1 MCAQKTFK
9 KYTFQFETAERP
21 IAWKRGGEG
30 GGRMQEFGM
39 MPRGAP
45 EALETTICTT
55 VYASVCV
62 CVCVFVCEAHT
73 LVVIVV
79 GFQ

>member
-1 MCAQKTFK
+1 
-9 KYTFQFETAERP
+9 
-21 IAWKRGGEG
+21 
-30 GGRMQEFGM
+30 MQEFGM